1 MGFQKMTFLKDQINE
16 FIIDLSLRRAINVLR
31 DFILEKIIR
40 EA

>member
-16 FIIDLSLRRAINVLR
+16 FIIDLSLRAIDVLR

>member
-1 MGFQKMTFLKDQINE
+1 MTFLKDQINE